1 MDYQKVKQSWVE
13 TLSIL
18 YNKAEISIIF
28 KEITEKF
35 PTQKSEEF
43 FNDILQK
50 LLQKVPYQYIINK
63 AYFFGKE
70 FYVDEH
76 TLIPRP
82 ETEELIEWIL
92 LENELQNSTILDIG
106 TGSGIIAIILKMH
119 CKNSIISAIDNSKN
133 TLEIAKKNAESHHTT
148 IQFLYDDFLNFN
160 PNLHHNLYDIL
171 VSNPPYIPYY
181 QKDNMQKQVIDF
193 EPAQALFV
201 PNQSPFIFYERLI
214 DFSKKFLSKN
224 GKIYVEIN
232 QYLAE
237 ETKELFEESFKTV
250 SLKKDISGNYR
261 MLQAKNLY

>member
-1 MDYQKVKQSWVE
+1 MDYIKVKQNWIEKLS
-13 TLSIL
+13 TLYS
-18 YNKAEISIIF
+18 KAEVSIIF

-35 PTQKSEEF
+35 PTEKSEEF
-43 FNDILQK
+43 FNNILEK
-50 LLQKVPYQYIINK
+50 LLQQTPYQYITNK

-70 FYVDEH
+70 FYVDEN

-92 LENELQNSTILDIG
+92 LENKLENSTILDIG
-106 TGSGIIAIILKMH
+106 TGSGIIAIILKLQS
-119 CKNSIISAIDNSKN
+119 KNSTISAIDNSKKA
-133 TLEIAKKNAESHHTT
+133 LEIAQKNAAIHHTT

-160 PNLHHNLYDIL
+160 TNLHHNLYDIL

-181 QKDNMQKQVIDF
+181 QKDNMQKQVINF

-201 PNQSPFIFYERLI
+201 SNEAPYIFYEKLI

-232 QYLAE
+232 QYLAK
-237 ETKELFEESFKTV
+237 ETQELFKESFKDV
-250 SLKKDISGNYR
+250 LLKKDISGNYR